1 MTQIFF
7 VGGDLKE
14 LLDMI
19 TAEMCKLKRW
29 FDRNKLSLH
38 LSKTK
43 FMLFGNYKRDTQGAG
58 ANRRGGY

>member
-1 MTQIFF
+1 
-7 VGGDLKE
+7 
-14 LLDMI
+14 MI